1 MKTSLNEKFTSVG
14 EIIESDKSK
23 LRPGVLAKARYN
35 ICNIDELNRNKR
47 IYERKVWEMVQENK
61 EVKEKLENRCLYA
74 HAEHPSGMQSS
85 TEKIAGLVTEFIID
99 DAKRKVYNVME
110 VLDTPEGRIVETL
123 LRAGC
128 GIGVSTRAEGELE
141 ECISEGTGDK
151 YYRVVPESYRYV
163 TTDWTAD
170 PSTYGAYP
178 EAVERDISKIV
189 KEGLESKKIEPDFA
203 RALLESMKCK
213 EAVALRES
221 LNEEEELSSAIKKA
235 KQELYPDK
243 DYSTLNSTEH
253 DNVTVRARQIQK
265 ESVNEA
271 QRQSVKEYRGVKFE
285 IWYEVHHGYW
295 AKGEGIAATK
305 FKTADEA
312 EEHAEHEI
320 DGRLDESKKP
330 TATFVTN
337 ETSTSSSASG
347 VTFTIDMN
355 EGLKFY
361 RITNSTVTMIQAFL
375 KQIKDLTSKSNVNLT
390 PITDLVLKIEDAINT
405 VTTLGES
412 KVNEQGGSHSTG
424 LGEIWKA
431 FEVAL
436 NKDKSKELSESITNT
451 EKTLVLVKEFKQ
463 LRETI
468 AILEAEN
475 AKLAEISESDLIS
488 VRKNYIRDVKDF
500 NKKINI
506 LQEELTATHEATQLR
521 VTEITEKF
529 NADKISLG
537 ESVRKEFEDTI
548 ASIEKAVLETTQ
560 KVYESKFKGLKETF
574 TRELKE
580 LEENHNSKLMKILVR
595 IKVREAGLD
604 SELTP
609 RHLTLLESCKSEQQ
623 IAAKLDEI
631 RFLIKEGS
639 FHSDDFKSL
648 ETPLTINVNET
659 VTQEGKDL
667 KESLGETL
675 HLLKSMK

>member
-189 KEGLESKKIEPDFA
+189 KEGLESKKIDSQYAMF
-203 RALLESMKCK
+203 LLDAMNCK

-221 LNEEEELSSAIKKA
+221 IKEESEQNCKKCNKSINKHDAKENNGYCDHCYTYEDVDESLKKTNEGCRECGCYINDNTSDSHKGMCKECHE
-235 KQELYPDK
+235 KQMKNDNK
-243 DYSTLNSTEH
+243 SVNKGSTLKQDSCKVCKKPQT
-253 DNVTVRARQIQK
+253 DCLC
-265 ESVNEA
+265 ESV
-271 QRQSVKEYRGVKFE
+271 
-285 IWYEVHHGYW
+285 I
-295 AKGEGIAATK
+295 
-305 FKTADEA
+305 
-312 EEHAEHEI
+312 
-320 DGRLDESKKP
+320 P
-330 TATFVTN
+330 TS
-337 ETSTSSSASG
+337 ETMTSSTA
-347 VTFTIDMN
+347 
-355 EGLKFY
+355 
-361 RITNSTVTMIQAFL
+361 STVTFNADI
-375 KQIKDLTSKSNVNLT
+375 S
-390 PITDLVLKIEDAINT
+390 
-405 VTTLGES
+405 
-412 KVNEQGGSHSTG
+412 EQGGSRTTG
-424 LGEIWKA
+424 IGEIWKA
-431 FEVAL
+431 FEIAL

>member
-1 MKTSLNEKFTSVG
+1 MKNDNKSVNKGSTLKQDSCKVCKKPQTDCLCESVIPTSET
-14 EIIESDKSK
+14 
-23 LRPGVLAKARYN
+23 
-35 ICNIDELNRNKR
+35 
-47 IYERKVWEMVQENK
+47 MT
-61 EVKEKLENRCLYA
+61 
-74 HAEHPSGMQSS
+74 SS
-85 TEKIAGLVTEFIID
+85 TA
-99 DAKRKVYNVME
+99 
-110 VLDTPEGRIVETL
+110 
-123 LRAGC
+123 
-128 GIGVSTRAEGELE
+128 
-141 ECISEGTGDK
+141 
-151 YYRVVPESYRYV
+151 
-163 TTDWTAD
+163 
-170 PSTYGAYP
+170 
-178 EAVERDISKIV
+178 
-189 KEGLESKKIEPDFA
+189 
-203 RALLESMKCK
+203 
-213 EAVALRES
+213 
-221 LNEEEELSSAIKKA
+221 
-235 KQELYPDK
+235 
-243 DYSTLNSTEH
+243 
-253 DNVTVRARQIQK
+253 
-265 ESVNEA
+265 
-271 QRQSVKEYRGVKFE
+271 
-285 IWYEVHHGYW
+285 
-295 AKGEGIAATK
+295 
-305 FKTADEA
+305 
-312 EEHAEHEI
+312 
-320 DGRLDESKKP
+320 
-330 TATFVTN
+330 
-337 ETSTSSSASG
+337 
-347 VTFTIDMN
+347 
-355 EGLKFY
+355 
-361 RITNSTVTMIQAFL
+361 STVTFNADI
-375 KQIKDLTSKSNVNLT
+375 S
-390 PITDLVLKIEDAINT
+390 
-405 VTTLGES
+405 
-412 KVNEQGGSHSTG
+412 EQGGSRTTG
-424 LGEIWKA
+424 IGEIWKA
-431 FEVAL
+431 FEIAL

-548 ASIEKAVLETTQ
+548 TSIEKAVLETTQ